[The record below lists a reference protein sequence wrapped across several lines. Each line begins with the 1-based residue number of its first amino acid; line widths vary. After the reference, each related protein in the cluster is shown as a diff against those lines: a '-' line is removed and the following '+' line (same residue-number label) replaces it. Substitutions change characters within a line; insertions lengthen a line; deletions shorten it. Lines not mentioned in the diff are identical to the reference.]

1 MAMSDNADM
10 SDANGTRARYN
21 MAGGSASSDFGVQKI
36 DSHRGPSMGPTT
48 PKMLSDSERGAGM
61 PVKHT
66 SGKMPSQAMPDHG
79 PHGPLD
85 TSKRM
90 PMGGMAKRSGDMA
103 I

>member
-1 MAMSDNADM
+1 M
-10 SDANGTRARYN
+10 
-21 MAGGSASSDFGVQKI
+21 GSTA
-36 DSHRGPSMGPTT
+36 

-66 SGKMPSQAMPDHG
+66 KGKMPSQANADHG
-79 PHGPLD
+79 PHGYG
-85 TSKRM
+85 SGQAKM